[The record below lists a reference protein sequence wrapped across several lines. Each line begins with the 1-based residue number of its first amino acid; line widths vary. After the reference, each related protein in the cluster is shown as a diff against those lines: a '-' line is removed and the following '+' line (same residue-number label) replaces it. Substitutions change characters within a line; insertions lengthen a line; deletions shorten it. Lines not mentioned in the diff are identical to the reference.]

1 MKNLIICLDGTW
13 SDADSAAPQ
22 TNIALLA
29 SIIDPNPQDGAEQR
43 VYYDA
48 GVGTGGF
55 LDRIV
60 GGAFGRGLSANVLA
74 AYRFLSQFYRPG
86 DNIYVFGFSRGAF
99 TARSLC
105 GLISA
110 SGLLTQEMCNAA
122 NQEFAWAYYRTPP
135 KARFPADRA
144 RLARFTY
151 NPEPR
156 IRFLGAFDTV
166 GALGIPKGFMSRLSQ
181 TGHPVPRRRCQ
192 QRGRLL
198 LPRAGHRR
206 APLGVRG
213 GGVDRAATPQVS
225 LHRAGLVPGL
235 ACQRRRRL
243 RRQWPVRPGARMDA
257 EAPHPPLSRAAAQ
270 CAGHLASPAQPQ
282 LQGQALRGARLDVL
296 AQPVAPADAA
306 HQSLQARAPLALP
319 PARDPPA
326 LPTDR
331 RDGALERARPLGGD
345 QGRPAPA
352 ALRAAQPTSPPSRA
366 CRTTRRRW
374 SAWTASRPRCLGL
387 YKANAAAAPT
397 AQAPPPRPSANGASR
412 SGDVVPVRAPE

>member
-144 RLARFTY
+144 RLARLTH

-166 GALGIPKGFMSRLSQ
+166 GALGIPKGFMSRLNQRAIQFHDADVSSVVDYCCHALAIDEHRLEFEAAVWTEPRHRRYRSIEQ
-181 TGHPVPRRRCQ
+181 AWFPGSHANVGGGCDDHGLSDLALEWMLKRLTRHCPELRLSALDAWPRPLSPSYKGKLYEARGWMFWRSRWRPLMRLINHCKLERPRRC
-192 QRGRLL
+192 RLPEIRPHSRPIGEMVHWSAL
-198 LPRAGHRR
+198 ARWEETK
-206 APLGVRG
+206 
-213 GGVDRAATPQVS
+213 AA
-225 LHRAGLVPGL
+225 
-235 ACQRRRRL
+235 RRRQRYEPRNL
-243 RRQWPVRPGARMDA
+243 
-257 EAPHPPLSRAAAQ
+257 L
-270 CAGHLASPAQPQ
+270 
-282 LQGQALRGARLDVL
+282 
-296 AQPVAPADAA
+296 
-306 HQSLQARAPLALP
+306 
-319 PARDPPA
+319 
-326 LPTDR
+326 
-331 RDGALERARPLGGD
+331 
-345 QGRPAPA
+345 A
-352 ALRAAQPTSPPSRA
+352 ALKSVQDNKTPVVGLDGEPTSL
-366 CRTTRRRW
+366 
-374 SAWTASRPRCLGL
+374 LGL
-387 YKANAAAAPT
+387 YKANAAPAPT
-397 AQAPPPRPSANGASR
+397 AQAPPPRPGANGASR
-412 SGDVVPVRAPE
+412 SSDVAPVPAPE